1 MIEILLEFLN
11 TLKKDNERMAMDLQ
25 TGLTRVVFELKT
37 LGTLQSR
44 IFSYADIGI
53 IWDYR
58 WVLRNQ

>member
-1 MIEILLEFLN
+1 
-11 TLKKDNERMAMDLQ
+11 MDLQ